1 MGYMFMCSFMTELNL
16 LKLLISN
23 FSVNVDML
31 KKLSISIFKLTK
43 PHLQVKSQHYI
54 VKLVAKSK

>member
-43 PHLQVKSQHYI
+43 PHYK
-54 VKLVAKSK
+54 